1 MSASAKVSQIIAD
14 HKDFYWLLL
23 FPHKAP
29 NVFFF
34 FFLVS
39 VFVTPEGFTTLV
51 ANKGLKKER
60 TY

>member
-34 FFLVS
+34 LVS
-39 VFVTPEGFTTLV
+39 VFVTPEGFTTIV
-51 ANKGLKKER
+51 ANKGLEKER